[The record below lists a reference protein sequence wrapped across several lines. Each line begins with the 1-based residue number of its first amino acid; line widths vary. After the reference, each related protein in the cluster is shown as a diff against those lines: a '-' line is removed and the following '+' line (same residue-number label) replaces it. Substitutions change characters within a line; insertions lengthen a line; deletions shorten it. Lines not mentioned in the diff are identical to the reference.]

1 MDRFIRTVLLFAAG
15 AAVLVVTVAMVAI
28 VVTAAPA
35 AVRSSGTAGERD
47 FRGARDL
54 SSAPTAEYIA
64 PESRFG
70 GP

>member
-1 MDRFIRTVLLFAAG
+1 MNRFIRSVLLFAAG
-15 AAVLVVTVAMVAI
+15 AAVLVVTVAMVAM
-28 VVTAAPA
+28 VVIAAPA
-35 AVRSSGTAGERD
+35 AVRSSGPAGEPD

-54 SSAPTAEYIA
+54 SSAPTAGYIA